1 MKLKFLVLLMIMI
14 MSVSGCSSGRKESF
28 KAEISTSTPSA
39 SEQESS
45 DTVYVYVCG
54 EVISPGVYELTA
66 GSRVKD
72 AIVMAGG
79 LSEEADFTAVNQ
91 AQKLKDQDK
100 IVVPAK
106 NVSPGTSAGS
116 GLININTATKDQ
128 LMVLPGIGEAKAA
141 AIISYRES
149 HGGFKDVAELQKIEG
164 IKSGVYNKLKDSVSV
179 Y

>member
-1 MKLKFLVLLMIMI
+1 M
-14 MSVSGCSSGRKESF
+14 
-28 KAEISTSTPSA
+28 
-39 SEQESS
+39 
-45 DTVYVYVCG
+45 
-54 EVISPGVYELTA
+54 
-66 GSRVKD
+66 
-72 AIVMAGG
+72 
-79 LSEEADFTAVNQ
+79 
-91 AQKLKDQDK
+91 
-100 IVVPAK
+100 VPAK